1 VKSSTKRTTI
11 KPPTEILAKKREND
25 LILFYGSNA
34 KNIQLLETSMQMEF
48 DRNLDTYSPVY
59 WPSLPLKL

>member
-1 VKSSTKRTTI
+1 MKRTTI
-11 KPPTEILAKKREND
+11 KPPTEIFGKKREND
-25 LILFYGSNA
+25 LNMFYGCKNY
-34 KNIQLLETSMQMEF
+34 KNIQLIETSMQMEF

>member
-1 VKSSTKRTTI
+1 MSG
-11 KPPTEILAKKREND
+11 KKREND

-34 KNIQLLETSMQMEF
+34 KNIQLLETAMQMEF
-48 DRNLDTYSPVY
+48 DRNQDTYSPIY